1 MSFTVEWHDAETDPP
16 KEWGDYLI
24 WRGSSFDV
32 ATYYPDPGD
41 TWSRWQAM
49 GHKVGGDFKLW
60 AKLPEK
66 PE

>member
-1 MSFTVEWHDAETDPP
+1 MSLKWHDAETDPP

-24 WRGSSFDV
+24 WRGSFDV
-32 ATYYPDPGD
+32 ATFYPD
-41 TWSRWQAM
+41 SRDPWNQWQAK
-49 GHKVGGDFKLW
+49 GHKIGGEVLKW